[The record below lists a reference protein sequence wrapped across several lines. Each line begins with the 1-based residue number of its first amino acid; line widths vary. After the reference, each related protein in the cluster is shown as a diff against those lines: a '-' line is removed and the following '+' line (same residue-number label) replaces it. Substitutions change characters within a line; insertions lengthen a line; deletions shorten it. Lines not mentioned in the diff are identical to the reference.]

1 MIMTKPKNYRY
12 PTNTEIKT
20 RLKKSIINKKCIAY
34 DIEQTVDRVFTVR
47 TMTRKILGNRNV
59 NERVMINNTIIAC
72 NIFGI
77 ETSYTIFNQICSES
91 ELQYVN
97 TIYLFLQYKNF
108 ENNLVCDY
116 FLQLLHANCNIY
128 LKLKTS

>member
-1 MIMTKPKNYRY
+1 MTKQKNLRY

-20 RLKKSIINKKCIAY
+20 RLKELFVNKCINY

-47 TMTRKILGNRNV
+47 TMTRKILGGRNA

-77 ETSYTIFNQICSES
+77 ETSYAIFNQICSKS
-91 ELQYVN
+91 ELVYIN
-97 TIYLFLQYKNF
+97 TIYLFLQYKSSDD
-108 ENNLVCDY
+108 LLIDDY
-116 FLQLLHANCNIY
+116 FHQLLHSNCNIY
-128 LKLKTS
+128 LKLKTF